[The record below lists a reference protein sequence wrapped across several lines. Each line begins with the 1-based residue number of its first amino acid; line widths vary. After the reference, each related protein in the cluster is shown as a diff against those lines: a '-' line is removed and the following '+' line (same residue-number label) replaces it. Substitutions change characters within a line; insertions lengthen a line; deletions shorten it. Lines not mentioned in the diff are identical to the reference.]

1 MIELQ
6 RTDSV
11 ASESA
16 ILVGVLMNGRSSE
29 EHPLEELEGL
39 AETAGARV
47 VGTLTQRRET
57 PDVTTYLGS
66 GKVRRTAAARLPQ
79 QMPTS

>member
-11 ASESA
+11 ASEA
-16 ILVGVLMNGRSSE
+16 AVLVGVLLNGRSTE

-39 AETAGARV
+39 ATTAGARV
-47 VGTLTQRRET
+47 VGH
-57 PDVTTYLGS
+57 
-66 GKVRRTAAARLPQ
+66 LPRSEKRP
-79 QMPTS
+79 M